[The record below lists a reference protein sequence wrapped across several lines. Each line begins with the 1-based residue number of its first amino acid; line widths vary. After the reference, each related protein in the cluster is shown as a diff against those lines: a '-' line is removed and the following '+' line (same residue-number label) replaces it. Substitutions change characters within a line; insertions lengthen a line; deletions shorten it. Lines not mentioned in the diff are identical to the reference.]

1 MPQIKAQLIN
11 EKDIEA
17 GKDYVI
23 IEVADFI
30 SPKNDKGYKVTLNST
45 DPKDKQ
51 VYSCILWV
59 RPKVGLNSKL
69 GAFICAMSDF
79 NEDGELVPNYDT
91 DTWLN
96 RTIHVEKWAD
106 KSRKVSALED

>member
-1 MPQIKAQLIN
+1 MIKTELIN
-11 EKDIEA
+11 EKDIEV

-23 IEVADFI
+23 IDVSDFT

-45 DPKDKQ
+45 NPKDKQ
-51 VYSCILWV
+51 VYSSILWI

-69 GAFICAMSDF
+69 GAFICALSEF
-79 NEDGELVPNYDT
+79 SEDGDLVPNYNT

-96 RTIHVEKWAD
+96 RKIHVDKWTEKN
-106 KSRKVSALED
+106 RKVTALED